1 MGQVQ
6 SDDNQCDG
14 EEPDNGPTEDV
25 GDSEINTKE
34 VIKSKSL
41 DKAMSPKARQQ
52 LIEQESKCSTNTIF
66 TITSSKMRAEQQQ
79 KQHVRKL
86 SNLSHRNIQLLSMK
100 PRSEKD
106 AYADDLRDRRRSSL
120 INLIL
125 GAPSSGPRFCDDLCS
140 LSSRISECNFGI
152 EFFPDHYQV
161 ASSTSSLRIGDIEQ
175 GKSVSPKDSTVVNQK
190 RRRSS
195 LGSLAAQ
202 LSELVSEDPPGKDT
216 KKLAPSAAKQA
227 QQATTVLQ
235 KFQRKPSLA
244 STLASIDLI
253 SSFEQHDK
261 SAQFFRPP
269 LSKTV
274 LDNGPLHDS
283 VHDSK
288 AKTSK
293 RRINQAGRILR
304 RAGSELSLYSNL
316 SASSGAPSQ
325 RDSISNT
332 KQNTDSVKET
342 KLIIM
347 LQVCLPFMLAGLGNM
362 SAGLVLNRV
371 AHWRAFEKV
380 PIFFVLLP
388 PLVGLKGNIEMTLAS
403 RLSTMSN
410 LNLLDTRHQWKRA
423 YLSNLVLV
431 LSQAIGL
438 SVFAATASIICE
450 FVIGNPHVDQ
460 NSFGSLIEI
469 ASVVVIPSALAT
481 SIVLVLISSL
491 MMPLTIC
498 LAKIIQVNPD
508 NLSTLIAALYGDV
521 SCVLV
526 YGLITD
532 KMFLLRELNM
542 IMWPLIIISLTLLAW
557 PILLF
562 VAYKFKETHSIALS
576 SMIPMFASIVISI
589 GSGKFI
595 SLFYCIKII

>member
-1 MGQVQ
+1 MGQAQ
-6 SDDNQCDG
+6 STDYQCDG
-14 EEPDNGPTEDV
+14 EEPDNGTTKDV
-25 GDSEINTKE
+25 GDSELNTKE
-34 VIKSKSL
+34 VTTTKSL
-41 DKAMSPKARQQ
+41 DKIMSPKARQQ
-52 LIEQESKCSTNTIF
+52 LAEQESKCSTNT
-66 TITSSKMRAEQQQ
+66 TITVATTASKIKAEQQQ

-140 LSSRISECNFGI
+140 LSSRISEGPFGI
-152 EFFPDHYQV
+152 EFFLDHCQV

-175 GKSVSPKDSTVVNQK
+175 GPNPKSGSLKATTAVSQR

-195 LGSLAAQ
+195 LSNLAAQ
-202 LSELVSEDPPGKDT
+202 LSELVSENPPGGER
-216 KKLAPSAAKQA
+216 KLAPSAVSQA
-227 QQATTVLQ
+227 HQASDAAGQ
-235 KFQRKPSLA
+235 KGKRKPSLA

-261 SAQFFRPP
+261 SGQVFRPP
-269 LSKTV
+269 LSKTKTV
-274 LDNGPLHDS
+274 LENTPSQES
-283 VHDSK
+283 VHESK
-288 AKTSK
+288 PKTPKS
-293 RRINQAGRILR
+293 RINQTGRILR
-304 RAGSELSLYSNL
+304 RTGSELSLYSNI

-325 RDSISNT
+325 RSSVST
-332 KQNTDSVKET
+332 AKQHSDSVKET
-342 KLIIM
+342 TLIIM
-347 LQVCLPFMLAGLGNM
+347 LQVCLPFILAGFGNM
-362 SAGLVLNRV
+362 SAGLALNRV
-371 AHWRAFEKV
+371 AHWKAFEQV

-410 LNLLDTRHQWKRA
+410 LKLLDSKHQWKRA
-423 YLSNLVLV
+423 YISNLVLV

-450 FVIGNPHVDQ
+450 FIIGNPHVEQ
-460 NSFGSLIEI
+460 TNISSLIEI
-469 ASVVVIPSALAT
+469 AGVVVIPSALAT

-491 MMPLTIC
+491 MMPLAIC
-498 LAKIIQVNPD
+498 LAKVIQVNPD

-526 YGLITD
+526 YGLIAD
-532 KMFLLRELNM
+532 KMYLLKELNM
-542 IMWPLIIISLTLLAW
+542 ITWPLVIISLTLLAW
-557 PILLF
+557 PALLF
-562 VAYKFKETHSIALS
+562 AAYKFKETHSIALS
-576 SMIPMFASIVISI
+576 SMIPMFASIIISI
-589 GSGKFI
+589 GSGK
-595 SLFYCIKII
+595 